1 MSYRDTRKWVLRA
14 GLVAVAGLLAGLGG
28 LGNTAL
34 EACGP
39 FFPRWLVTD
48 EVRLLEAPTTWLK
61 DALELPPSPFDRNRP
76 KQKLKAVIPETGPY
90 RQTAEADQRDL
101 ETATSNRSLTAQ
113 YAAVRERLTQYGDAV
128 TAWRQEAVWTDT
140 PPPRPE
146 PPADLTVPVGLP
158 GEFEDYL
165 RGAIAYHQDRR
176 TEAQAAW
183 KKLLDRPE
191 GQRRLRSTWAAY
203 MLGRLSLLNDP
214 KTALPADPEGAARW
228 FERTRELVEQ
238 GFPDPLGLAA
248 ASLGWQARAELAR
261 KQPDKALVLYLQQ
274 VRTGDSR
281 AVQSIRT
288 TSFKLLDDLPSLEK
302 IAASDEAR
310 PIMTAYVLSRWDREG
325 YDGPLDPAPARKW
338 LEAVKAVQPRNVSD
352 ADRLAWVCYRA
363 GDFACAE
370 EWLKRAPTGQMT
382 DWIQAKLLLRAG
394 KLDEAERLLAR
405 VPIRLPKD
413 IGVEHDAFDAYDNSV
428 DPALR
433 PHSEGERGAVLL
445 AKGDY
450 KGALY
455 PLLDGGYWSDAA
467 YVAERVMTT
476 EEVRAYVDQ
485 GWPVALASHRPE
497 EYGDGWSLLFGG
509 LISPEKERVAYDLRY
524 LVGRRLAREGRYEEA
539 EKFLPTPLGAP
550 LRLLARSL
558 AEGRDPQRSAAERS
572 AALFRAACVTR
583 YQGLELLGTELD
595 PDWFVHEGQFELDSF
610 SKARTAGKFTHL
622 GPTEDERKR
631 ARQSQVKPAKRF
643 HYRYRGMEI
652 AKEAADLLPD
662 DTAEKAR
669 ILATAGNWV
678 EGRDPDAAKPLLSAI
693 LSCCAN
699 TDVAVRARKVNAI
712 PNIEDACEAATR
724 GTEKEEEQ

>member
-1 MSYRDTRKWVLRA
+1 MSYRSLLVRA
-14 GLVAVAGLLAGLGG
+14 GLIAAVLFLGDA
-28 LGNTAL
+28 AL
-34 EACGP
+34 KACGP
-39 FFPRWLVTD
+39 YFPRWLVTD

-61 DALELPPSPFDRNRP
+61 DALQPVPTPFDWNRP

-90 RQTAEADQRDL
+90 QQTAETDQRDL

-128 TAWRQEAVWTDT
+128 AAWREEAAWADP

-176 TEAQAAW
+176 AEAQAAW
-183 KKLLDRPE
+183 KKLLARPE
-191 GQRRLRSTWAAY
+191 AQRRLRSTWAAY
-203 MLGRLSLLNDP
+203 MLGRLSLQNDP
-214 KTALPADPEGAARW
+214 ETGRPADPAGAVQW
-228 FERTRELVEQ
+228 FERTRELVDQ

-261 KQPDKALVLYLQQ
+261 KQPDKTLVLYLQQ
-274 VRTGDSR
+274 VSAGDPR

-288 TSFKLLDDLPSLEK
+288 TSFKLLDDLPSLKK
-302 IAASDEAR
+302 IAGSDDAR
-310 PIMTAYVLSRWDREG
+310 PIMTAYVLSRWDRID

-338 LEAVKAVQPRNVSD
+338 LEAVKAVQPRNVGD

-363 GDFACAE
+363 GDFVCAE
-370 EWLKRAPTGQMT
+370 EWLKKAPGGQMT

-394 KLDEAERLLAR
+394 KLDEAQTLLAR
-405 VPIRLPKD
+405 AGGRVPKD
-413 IGVEHDAFDAYDNSV
+413 IGAEHDGFDAYENSV
-428 DPALR
+428 DPPVR
-433 PHSEGERGAVLL
+433 PHSDGERGAVLL

-450 KGALY
+450 KQALY
-455 PLLDGGYWSDAA
+455 ALLEGGYWSDAA

-476 EEVRAYVDQ
+476 EEVRAYADQ

-497 EYGDGWSLLFGG
+497 EYGDGWNLLFAG
-509 LISPEKERVAYDLRY
+509 LMPPEKERVAYDLRY

-539 EKFLPTPLGAP
+539 EKFLPAPLGTP
-550 LRLLARSL
+550 FRLLTRSL
-558 AEGRDPQRSAAERS
+558 AEGGDPKRPAAERS

-595 PDWFVHEGQFELDSF
+595 PDWFVHEGQYELDSF
-610 SKARTAGKFTHL
+610 AKTRTGGKFAHL
-622 GPTEDERKR
+622 GAAEDERKR
-631 ARQSQVKPAKRF
+631 VRQSEVKPAKRF

-652 AKEAADLLPD
+652 AKEAANLLPD
-662 DTAEKAR
+662 GTPEKAL

-678 EGRDPDAAKPLLSAI
+678 EGRDPEAAKPLLNAI
-693 LSCCAN
+693 LSCCAT
-699 TDVAVRARKVNAI
+699 TDIAVRAKKLNAI
-712 PNIEDACEAATR
+712 PNVPDACGPETR
-724 GTEKEEEQ
+724 GAQIGEGGQ